1 MAGGNNLAYQF
12 KMASVAVKVIVINAL
27 VFVGFGLVALFSG
40 MEKFRLELPF
50 VLPYDFSEYL
60 TQPWSIL
67 TYSFFHSGI
76 WHILVNMYMLFWF
89 GRFVLNLFSPKRFLT
104 IYLLGGIAGGIFFLL
119 SYNLFPL
126 SAVALPVVGAS
137 GAVMAIMVFMATYA
151 PSTEVRI
158 FTFNLRLWH
167 IVAFFVVLDLL
178 RLGTAQHQNTGGLL
192 VHLGGAIFGYVYA
205 RQLLKGKDI
214 GVWFENI
221 MDGVANLFK
230 TRKQRPFK
238 KVHRT
243 KATQS
248 KTKRSNPT
256 EGKDDHQKKID
267 AILDKIG
274 KSGYES
280 LTKAEKDYL
289 FKAGKDN

>member
-1 MAGGNNLAYQF
+1 MAGGNLAYQF
-12 KMASVAVKVIVINAL
+12 KMAGMAVKVIVINAI
-27 VFVGFGLVALFSG
+27 VFIGFGLVALFSG
-40 MEKFRLELPF
+40 VDKIVLEYPF
-50 VLPYDFSEYL
+50 VLPHDFSDFL
-60 TQPWSIL
+60 SQPWSIL

-104 IYLLGGIAGGIFFLL
+104 IYLLGGIAGGVFFLL

-126 SAVALPVVGAS
+126 SALALPVVGAS

-158 FTFNLRLWH
+158 FMFNLRLWH

-178 RLGTAQHQNTGGLL
+178 RLGTAEYANTGGLL

-205 RQLLKGKDI
+205 RQLLNGKDI
-214 GVWFENI
+214 GVWFERL
-221 MDGVANLFK
+221 MDSVANLFK
-230 TRKQRPFK
+230 TRKQKPFK
-238 KVHRT
+238 KVHRN

-248 KTKRSNPT
+248 QSKRSKPT
-256 EGKDDHQKKID
+256 ESKDDHQKQVD
-267 AILDKIG
+267 AILDKIS

-280 LTKAEKDYL
+280 LTKAEKDFL